1 MTGCDDFVVVFAVVV
16 AVAVVV
22 APDLDFR
29 LTLVISS
36 LEIKK
41 LLAKNV

>member
-1 MTGCDDFVVVFAVVV
+1 MTGCDDFVVAVVV
-16 AVAVVV
+16 VVVVV
-22 APDLDFR
+22 ASDLNFR